1 MKYPLVIFDWDGTL
15 MDSVGRIVSSMQ
27 RTAAILKLPEPTVT
41 AVREIIGISLEP
53 AIETLFGRLSASQFE
68 QFMTVYRQ
76 QYVHDDITPSP
87 LFTGAR
93 DTLETLRERGY
104 TLAVATGKARH
115 GLERVWEEADIR
127 HLFHTSRCADE
138 TASKPNPKMLLD
150 ILAETG
156 FRTDQAVMIGDSVH
170 DMRMAEN
177 AQMARIGVS
186 FGAHDA
192 KRLQNHQPLAIIDQ
206 LSELNDHV

>member
-1 MKYPLVIFDWDGTL
+1 MKYPLIIFDWDGTL

-27 RTAAILKLPEPTVT
+27 HTAAILDLPEPSVA

-53 AIETLFGRLSASQFE
+53 AIETLFGRLSAAQFE

-87 LFTGAR
+87 LFSGAR
-93 DTLETLRERGY
+93 NLLESLRERGY

-115 GLERVWEEADIR
+115 GLERVWEEADLR

-156 FRTDQAVMIGDSVH
+156 FKAEQAVMVGDSVH

-177 AQMARIGVS
+177 AKMARIGVS
-186 FGAHDA
+186 FGAHEA
-192 KRLQNHQPLAIIDQ
+192 ARLTGHQPVAIIDQ
-206 LSELNDHV
+206 LSELNHYV